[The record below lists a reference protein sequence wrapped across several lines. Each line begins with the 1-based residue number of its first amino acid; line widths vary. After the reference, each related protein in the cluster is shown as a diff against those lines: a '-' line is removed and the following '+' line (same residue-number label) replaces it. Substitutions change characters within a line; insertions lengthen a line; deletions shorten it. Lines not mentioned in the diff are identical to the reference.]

1 MILYQAAHHSQ
12 PDQARQQQSDEM
24 PVVYD
29 RPGWDARYYR
39 RGRGRIDRPRQREG

>member
-24 PVVYD
+24 PVVRD
-29 RPGWDARYYR
+29 RPDWDAIYGR
-39 RGRGRIDRPRQREG
+39 RCRGGIDGPRQREG